1 WRLVVSPRDHEPR
14 HVHARQGTGRAP
26 EAIIQLNIDGS
37 TSVRVVERGISRA
50 DRRQIVAIV
59 DEHFAELVEIWERVC

>member
-1 WRLVVSPRDHEPR
+1 
-14 HVHARQGTGRAP
+14 
-26 EAIIQLNIDGS
+26 
-37 TSVRVVERGISRA
+37 VVERGISRA